1 MREVCNLVY
10 FKLTDGKSPPQIAE
24 FDALIA
30 DPKDREE
37 MTARQN
43 AQAMRQLQAGLGP
56 GMGFIPTPPKKSNGG
71 ASSDS

>member
-30 DPKDREE
+30 DPEDREE
-37 MTARQN
+37 MIARQN
-43 AQAMRQLQAGLGP
+43 AQAMRQLQAGMSP
-56 GMGFIPTPPKKSNGG
+56 GMGFIPPPKKSNGG
-71 ASSDS
+71 VSSDG